1 MLKIIFNYKFHFH
14 ILYFIITNIIIYRT
28 FINEEKSLC
37 EFNMKKID
45 KQNYTF
51 KQNLYKIFQ
60 FYPVTTL
67 QNC

>member
-51 KQNLYKIFQ
+51 K
-60 FYPVTTL
+60 
-67 QNC
+67 